1 MATEYA
7 LGLGW
12 ALWLG
17 IFTSINPCPLATNIA
32 AISYI
37 GRGAG
42 NSRRVL
48 LAGLLY
54 ALGRTLVYLGLGVL
68 LVESLLAS
76 NQVSSFLRG
85 FMNELLGP
93 ILIVIAM
100 FLLGLIEVGVS
111 GPGVSEKMRKRADAL
126 GIWGSLL
133 LGIVFAMAFCP
144 TSAALFL
151 KLVQDSTVL
160 RSPVAMP
167 ALFGLGTALPVVAFA
182 LILAFSAQSLGRAF
196 NRLTQIEWWLRQ
208 ATGVIFLILGL
219 HFTLVHIFELALSRE
234 GSVFHLSIRLW
245 P

>member
-17 IFTSINPCPLATNIA
+17 VFTSINPCPLATNIA

-37 GRGAG
+37 GRGISD
-42 NSRRVL
+42 SRRVL

-54 ALGRTLVYLGLGVL
+54 ALGRTLVYLTLGVL

-85 FMNELLGP
+85 FVNELLGP
-93 ILIVIAM
+93 ILVVIAM
-100 FLLGLIEVGVS
+100 FLLGLIEVGIS
-111 GPGVSEKMRKRADAL
+111 GPGMSEKMRKRADAP
-126 GIWGSLL
+126 GICGSLL
-133 LGIVFAMAFCP
+133 LGIAFAMAFCP

-167 ALFGLGTALPVVAFA
+167 SLFGLGTALPVVVFA
-182 LILAFSAQSLGRAF
+182 LILAFSAKSLGTAF
-196 NRLTQIEWWLRQ
+196 NRLTQIEWWLRLV
-208 ATGVIFLILGL
+208 TGVIFLLLGIY
-219 HFTLVHIFELALSRE
+219 FTLIHIFDLTISRE
-234 GSVFHLSIRLW
+234 GPLLHLSIRLW

>member
-37 GRGAG
+37 GRGVS

-54 ALGRTLVYLGLGVL
+54 ALGRTLVYLTLGVL

-85 FMNELLGP
+85 FVNELLGP
-93 ILIVIAM
+93 ILIVVAM
-100 FLLGLIEVGVS
+100 FLLGLVEVGIS
-111 GPGVSEKMRKRADAL
+111 GPGMSEKMRKRADAL

-133 LGIVFAMAFCP
+133 LGIVFAMAFCHW
-144 TSAALFL
+144 A
-151 KLVQDSTVL
+151 TV
-160 RSPVAMP
+160 PVATV
-167 ALFGLGTALPVVAFA
+167 G
-182 LILAFSAQSLGRAF
+182 
-196 NRLTQIEWWLRQ
+196 W
-208 ATGVIFLILGL
+208 
-219 HFTLVHIFELALSRE
+219 
-234 GSVFHLSIRLW
+234 
-245 P
+245 